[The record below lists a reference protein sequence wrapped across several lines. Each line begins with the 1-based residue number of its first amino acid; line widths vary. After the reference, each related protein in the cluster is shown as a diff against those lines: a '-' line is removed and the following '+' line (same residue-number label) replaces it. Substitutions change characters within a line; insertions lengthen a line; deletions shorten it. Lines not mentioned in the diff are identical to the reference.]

1 MSSDA
6 KQPVNP
12 QTPKPRPSIVRS
24 ASLMA
29 LGTLASRILGMVRD
43 MVMAAMFNPMITDA
57 FVVAFRLPNLF
68 RRVLGEGSLSA
79 SFIPIYVDANNK
91 SESESRQFASAIF
104 SMLTALTATLTAL
117 GILFMPQIISTWV
130 SGQGYAEIPGKID
143 LTIWMA
149 RIMFLYFFLVMSY
162 AFLMSIANAHHAFFW
177 AGLAPAAFNTV
188 VIIFAFLP
196 QYRMAGD
203 QLAIGVVVAGF
214 AQLLMT
220 LWPLWRIGRIPTL
233 TGQWLVRGTKRF
245 FQSLLPSMI
254 GMSVGQLLGILN
266 VNFTSQLGQ
275 GAHSYI
281 YYADRLLEFPQALM
295 SVSLGVALLPTLSD
309 LWSRGER
316 SQFLST
322 VQSHVRLLM
331 VVMLPAAVGLYVLA
345 EPIVSAIYARGQF
358 TADAVAATASVTQI
372 YAVVMIVSGLHR
384 VTVPAFYAVKNTWLP
399 AANAIVC
406 LIVHYF
412 VAGWAVGAHGLTGL
426 VWATAFTGA
435 FNLFLLLV
443 SYRLLFGE
451 LGIVAFMKSFLWLLP
466 AVAAMAFTARGVYD
480 WLIVGGSVIFSLAI
494 AIICAGIVYFLV
506 AMITRHPE
514 AEKVLAR
521 IRRTLFRRASR

>member
-1 MSSDA
+1 
-6 KQPVNP
+6 
-12 QTPKPRPSIVRS
+12 
-24 ASLMA
+24 
-29 LGTLASRILGMVRD
+29 
-43 MVMAAMFNPMITDA
+43 
-57 FVVAFRLPNLF
+57 
-68 RRVLGEGSLSA
+68 
-79 SFIPIYVDANNK
+79 
-91 SESESRQFASAIF
+91 
-104 SMLTALTATLTAL
+104 
-117 GILFMPQIISTWV
+117 
-130 SGQGYAEIPGKID
+130 
-143 LTIWMA
+143 
-149 RIMFLYFFLVMSY
+149 
-162 AFLMSIANAHHAFFW
+162 
-177 AGLAPAAFNTV
+177 
-188 VIIFAFLP
+188 
-196 QYRMAGD
+196 
-203 QLAIGVVVAGF
+203 
-214 AQLLMT
+214 
-220 LWPLWRIGRIPTL
+220 
-233 TGQWLVRGTKRF
+233 
-245 FQSLLPSMI
+245 
-254 GMSVGQLLGILN
+254 
-266 VNFTSQLGQ
+266 
-275 GAHSYI
+275 
-281 YYADRLLEFPQALM
+281 
-295 SVSLGVALLPTLSD
+295 
-309 LWSRGER
+309 
-316 SQFLST
+316 
-322 VQSHVRLLM
+322 M